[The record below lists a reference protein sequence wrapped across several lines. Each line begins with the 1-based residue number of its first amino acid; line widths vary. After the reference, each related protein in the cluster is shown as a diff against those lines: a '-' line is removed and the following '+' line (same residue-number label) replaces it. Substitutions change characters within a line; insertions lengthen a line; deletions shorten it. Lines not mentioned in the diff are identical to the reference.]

1 MFYRFSSIAKLISHL
16 QEQHQTQISLQNLNF
31 TSLEEFNKWKVKEER
46 LNNAYYVQHTANKVY
61 GDNVH
66 HYLMYCNRSG
76 IARSQSEGKRITKA
90 QGSCKIGE
98 TCCSY
103 IKVSQNKPSGKV
115 NVQYCPT
122 HINHSA
128 ELAHLPIPSDT
139 KHVIAAKLHEGVSLE
154 KILDSVRDN
163 LTDGEIGRDQI
174 VSRQDILNIQRQL
187 NLDSITKHSNDL
199 WSTCAWVQEME
210 EMTYNP
216 VLLFK
221 PQGPQE
227 NNKLLNLSDDDFL
240 LAIQTEF

>member
-1 MFYRFSSIAKLISHL
+1 MCSILQAKFMEIMPTTTCTAIELVLLIVKGKARELQKLKDLAKLGNMLFIP
-16 QEQHQTQISLQNLNF
+16 
-31 TSLEEFNKWKVKEER
+31 
-46 LNNAYYVQHTANKVY
+46 
-61 GDNVH
+61 
-66 HYLMYCNRSG
+66 
-76 IARSQSEGKRITKA
+76 
-90 QGSCKIGE
+90 
-98 TCCSY
+98 Y

-139 KHVIAAKLHEGVSLE
+139 KQVIAAKLHEGVSLE

-199 WSTCAWVQEME
+199 LSTCAWVQEME

-221 PQGPQE
+221 PQGP
-227 NNKLLNLSDDDFL
+227 
-240 LAIQTEF
+240 